1 VAAESKYMFQ
11 TFKSSG
17 KWGRDYYF
25 KITDDSKT
33 LDVSAFRVYAV
44 ENHSQ
49 TTQTMKTDP
58 ATYSETKWNLY

>member
-1 VAAESKYMFQ
+1 VAAESKYMLQ

-17 KWGRDYYF
+17 TWGRDYYF
-25 KITDDSKT
+25 KLGNDSKT
-33 LDVSAFRVYAV
+33 LDVSAFRVCAV

-58 ATYSETKWNLY
+58 ATLSETN